1 MQHRRRIIGNRGQ
14 VEDAVDSF
22 QQTFPN
28 FPLVNASQ
36 VFTDHLEGLLHAA
49 QMSQTEVADIDDADL
64 VSAGQKLGNQY
75 GTKIA
80 CAAGDE
86 NVHTSSLSA
95 STRASTT

>member
-1 MQHRRRIIGNRGQ
+1 MQ
-14 VEDAVDSF
+14 DAVDSF

-36 VFTDHLEGLLHAA
+36 VFTDDLKGLLHAA

-64 VSAGQKLGNQY
+64 VSAGEKFRNQY
-75 GTKIA
+75 GTKVA

-86 NVHTSSLSA
+86 NVHASSLSA
-95 STRASTT
+95 STKASTT